1 MNILTF
7 DVEEWFHILDHEST
21 RAVAGWSGYESRIRR
36 NMDRIVGALQQRNQ
50 KATFFCL
57 GWIAQQYPEV
67 IRDLVSAGYEIG
79 SHGFSHQLVYEQT
92 KDDFQK
98 DLDLSIKV
106 FEDIAGEKI
115 RYYRAPGF
123 SIRED
128 SSWAFEILALRGI
141 EVDCSVFPA
150 PRAHGG
156 FPSYRA
162 PVPSILKSGDI
173 RLKELPISYVT
184 IAGKPLIFS
193 GGGYFRIF
201 PYRLIKGWTGGSNYV
216 MSYLHPRDF
225 DADQPW
231 IPGLPPAR
239 LFKSYVGLA
248 GALGKLQQW
257 MDEFTFVDI
266 KTALELIDWR
276 NVPVVD
282 VT

>member
-7 DVEEWFHILDHEST
+7 DVEEWFHILDYEST
-21 RAVAGWSGYESRIRR
+21 KTASEWSGYESRIRR
-36 NMDRIVGALQQRNQ
+36 NMERIVNILQRRGQ

-57 GWIAQQYPEV
+57 GWIAQQYPDIV
-67 IRDLVSAGYEIG
+67 LDLVKEGYEIG

-92 KDDFQK
+92 PDDFQK
-98 DLDLSIKV
+98 DLESSIRIL
-106 FEDIAGEKI
+106 EDVTGTQI

-128 SSWAFEILALRGI
+128 TSWAFEILAGQGI

-156 FPSYRA
+156 FPSYRT
-162 PVPSILKSGDI
+162 PEPSILSFGDI
-173 RLKELPISYVT
+173 RLKELPIGYVT

-193 GGGYFRIF
+193 GGGYFRLF
-201 PYRLIKGWTGGSNYV
+201 PYRFIRKWTASSNYV

-225 DADQPW
+225 DAGQPRMA
-231 IPGLPPAR
+231 GLPPAR
-239 LFKSYVGLA
+239 LFKSYVGIPS
-248 GALGKLQQW
+248 ALGKLEKW
-257 MDEFTFVDI
+257 IDEFSFVDI
-266 KTALELIDWR
+266 KTALELVDWQ

-282 VT
+282 VK